1 MTFDINSWCELF
13 AGKAQKTFGEKLLF
27 IGLQGSYKRGEAD
40 DNSDI
45 DIVVILKDLKITD
58 LDKYKSIIN
67 SMPNK
72 EKACGFIGGE
82 NEVRNWTKS
91 ELFHLLYDTKAI
103 YKSLENIVPQIT
115 QDDVKHALKS
125 ESTSLYHA
133 LCHSYLY
140 DKDRKSS
147 LEILAKQ
154 IFFILQCKYFLKNNE
169 YIPTKNELLKNLHES
184 DKKIFEICINR
195 HNINNFEET
204 QLKESYNSL
213 ISWCSQLIT
222 SQKIEAL

>member
-13 AGKAQKTFGEKLLF
+13 AGKVQKTFGEKLLF
-27 IGLQGSYKRGEAD
+27 IGLQGSYKRKEAND
-40 DNSDI
+40 DSDI
-45 DIVVILKDLKITD
+45 DMVVILKNLTITD

-91 ELFHLLYDTKAI
+91 ELFHLLYDTKAV
-103 YKSLENIVPQIT
+103 YKSLENIVPHIT
-115 QDDVKHALKS
+115 QEDIKYALKA
-125 ESTSLYHA
+125 EATSLYHA

-140 DKDRKSS
+140 DEDRKSS

-169 YIPTKNELLKNLHES
+169 YIPTKNELLKNLYEA
-184 DKKIFEICINR
+184 DKKILELCINR
-195 HNINNFEET
+195 HNIHNFDGT
-204 QLKESYNSL
+204 QLKEAYNSL
-213 ISWCSQLIT
+213 ISWCSRLII
-222 SQKIEAL
+222 SQKNEAL

>member
-13 AGKAQKTFGEKLLF
+13 AGKVQKTFGEKLLF
-27 IGLQGSYKRGEAD
+27 IGLQGSYKREEAND
-40 DNSDI
+40 DSDI
-45 DIVVILKDLKITD
+45 DMVVILKNLTITD

-91 ELFHLLYDTKAI
+91 ELFHLLYDTKAV
-103 YKSLENIVPQIT
+103 YKSLENIVPHIT
-115 QDDVKHALKS
+115 QEDIKYALKA
-125 ESTSLYHA
+125 EATSLYHA

-140 DKDRKSS
+140 DEDRKSS

-154 IFFILQCKYFLKNNE
+154 IFFILQCKYFLKNKE

-213 ISWCSQLIT
+213 ISWCSRLIT
-222 SQKIEAL
+222 SQENEAL

>member
-13 AGKAQKTFGEKLLF
+13 AGKVQKTFGEKLLF
-27 IGLQGSYKRGEAD
+27 IGLQGSYKREEAND
-40 DNSDI
+40 DSDI
-45 DIVVILKDLKITD
+45 DMVVILKNLTITD

-82 NEVRNWTKS
+82 DEVRNWTKS
-91 ELFHLLYDTKAI
+91 ELFHLLYDTKAV
-103 YKSLENIVPQIT
+103 YKSLENIVPHIT
-115 QDDVKHALKS
+115 QEDIKYALKA
-125 ESTSLYHA
+125 EATSLYHA

-140 DKDRKSS
+140 DEDRKSS

-169 YIPTKNELLKNLHES
+169 YIPTKNELLKNLYEA
-184 DKKIFEICINR
+184 DKKILELCINR
-195 HNINNFEET
+195 HNIHNFDGT
-204 QLKESYNSL
+204 QLKEAYNSL
-213 ISWCSQLIT
+213 ISWCSRLII
-222 SQKIEAL
+222 SQKNEAL

>member
-13 AGKAQKTFGEKLLF
+13 AGKVQKTFGEKLLF
-27 IGLQGSYKRGEAD
+27 IGLQGSYKREEAND
-40 DNSDI
+40 DSDI
-45 DIVVILKDLKITD
+45 DMVVILKNLTITD

-91 ELFHLLYDTKAI
+91 ELFHLLYDTKAV
-103 YKSLENIVPQIT
+103 YKSLENIVPHIT
-115 QDDVKHALKS
+115 QEDIKYALKA
-125 ESTSLYHA
+125 EATSLYHA

-140 DKDRKSS
+140 DEDRKSS

-169 YIPTKNELLKNLHES
+169 YIPTKNELLKNLYEA
-184 DKKIFEICINR
+184 DKKILELCINR
-195 HNINNFEET
+195 HNIHNFDGT
-204 QLKESYNSL
+204 QLKEAYNSL
-213 ISWCSQLIT
+213 ISWCSRLII
-222 SQKIEAL
+222 SQKNEAL

>member
-1 MTFDINSWCELF
+1 M
-13 AGKAQKTFGEKLLF
+13 
-27 IGLQGSYKRGEAD
+27 
-40 DNSDI
+40 DNS
-45 DIVVILKDLKITD
+45 
-58 LDKYKSIIN
+58 
-67 SMPNK
+67 
-72 EKACGFIGGE
+72 
-82 NEVRNWTKS
+82 
-91 ELFHLLYDTKAI
+91 HLLYDTKAI

-140 DKDRKSS
+140 NKDRKSS

-154 IFFILQCKYFLKNNE
+154 IFFILQCKYFLKNKE

>member
-13 AGKAQKTFGEKLLF
+13 AGKVQKTFGEKLLF
-27 IGLQGSYKRGEAD
+27 IGLQGSYKREEAND
-40 DNSDI
+40 DSDI
-45 DIVVILKDLKITD
+45 DMVVILKNLTITD

-91 ELFHLLYDTKAI
+91 ELFHLLYDTKAV
-103 YKSLENIVPQIT
+103 YKSLENIVPHIT
-115 QDDVKHALKS
+115 QEDIKYALKA
-125 ESTSLYHA
+125 EATSLYHA

-140 DKDRKSS
+140 DEDRKSS

-169 YIPTKNELLKNLHES
+169 YIPTKNELLKNLYEA
-184 DKKIFEICINR
+184 DKKILELCINR
-195 HNINNFEET
+195 HNIHNFEET
-204 QLKESYNSL
+204 QLKEAYNSL
-213 ISWCSQLIT
+213 ISWCSRLIT
-222 SQKIEAL
+222 SQKNEAL

>member
-13 AGKAQKTFGEKLLF
+13 AGKVQKTFGEKLLF
-27 IGLQGSYKRGEAD
+27 IGLQGSYKREEAND
-40 DNSDI
+40 DSDI
-45 DIVVILKDLKITD
+45 DMVVILKNLTITD

-82 NEVRNWTKS
+82 NEDRNSTKS
-91 ELFHLLYDTKAI
+91 ELCHVLYDTKAV
-103 YKSLENIVPQIT
+103 YKSLENIVPHIT
-115 QDDVKHALKS
+115 QEDIKYALKA
-125 ESTSLYHA
+125 EATSLYHA

-140 DKDRKSS
+140 DEDRKSS

-169 YIPTKNELLKNLHES
+169 YIPTKNELLKNLYEA
-184 DKKIFEICINR
+184 DKKILELCINR
-195 HNINNFEET
+195 HNIHNFDGT
-204 QLKESYNSL
+204 QLKEAYNSL
-213 ISWCSQLIT
+213 ISWCSRLIT
-222 SQKIEAL
+222 SQENEAL